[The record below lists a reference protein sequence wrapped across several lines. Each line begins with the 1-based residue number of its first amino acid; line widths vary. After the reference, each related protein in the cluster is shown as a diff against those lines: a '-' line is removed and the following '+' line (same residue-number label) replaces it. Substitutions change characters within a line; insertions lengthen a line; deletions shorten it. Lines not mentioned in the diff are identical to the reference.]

1 MGWICKLPSEHGGG
15 VFHSPRVSAAACI
28 LRLGFAACYSGSASG
43 FRCFCLSLAG
53 FCAGFC
59 SSCAPGLATSTCRHF
74 LRLGAG
80 GERKSFYV
88 ISLVFF
94 SSAAEI
100 QILINPVNLPENL
113 LPGTQLSR
121 AYDKD
126 VAGKPDAYRFLNKT
140 KDFVIDASSGVITST
155 KVFNYEMDPLRF
167 LLIVD
172 TGGISRRVLTIN
184 IIDVPEPPDCT
195 TDPQFSSGTVTLE
208 LAEDYPLFQSIY
220 RVTAT
225 DEDFANG
232 DRLTYTIESQLSGPR
247 KGANSFGI
255 DPVSGVVSVSG
266 EDSLDFDAGYHAFQL
281 ALRATDSKGLFC
293 QGTLIIKIK
302 DINDEKPQFEP
313 FPLDS
318 INVTEKKRVG
328 GIIAKV
334 KATDRDE
341 DSSITYSFKTQQ
353 EMFALDPVTG
363 IITLLQSL
371 SLDSP
376 NNSKVY
382 SLEIEAK
389 DDGNNT
395 STYMFTVS
403 VENVNDPIFCD
414 TSFSTGAGIS
424 VSVPENVPAST
435 FIYMILSRDPDLG
448 QEVEQFH
455 LVIAVKN
462 RKPFSLE
469 SCIGT
474 ITINIQNVNDEIPVL
489 TQIPDAPINIYEN
502 LPVGTKLIKLTAA
515 DRDIGDSVYYEFIG
529 TRKEFSINQDSGEI
543 TVAYPLDYE
552 DVTVPK
558 SWVLYIRVYDS
569 ERTHSTTGSLTV
581 ILQDVNDNSPQCS
594 RDIYTFELPENTPV
608 GTLLISLTCKDQDG
622 TFPNNN
628 ITYWLMTDTFS
639 NETFTLTNNELKVG
653 PAHLDYD
660 NPIFS
665 GMHYKYTLLIRVS
678 DKGSPVLSTIITI
691 IVRVT
696 RINEANPIG
705 GTSAFTFSV
714 FENSPMDTL
723 VGKIT
728 FTDSDW
734 PLNNINY
741 AIVGGN
747 MGRSPKFYIEPN
759 TGMIKLLSSL
769 DREAESLHKIVVRI
783 TDLDND
789 VLPDPLRQR
798 SVMAQVTIHVLNVN
812 DEPPVCT
819 PSHLEAW
826 IFSNI
831 KGPFVQLNCS
841 DRDSLP
847 EHLSYSILAGNTNNQ
862 FTLWRQGVD
871 PPSLAT
877 RQDFQYDVFP
887 GIQDPMT
894 FQLLIEVTDELG
906 GNKASQ
912 LSATSTVIIHVLP
925 STNTQPTTSKKI
937 TTTTITTSV
946 LRKISYYWS
955 PDNWFPA
962 VLALTGFLCVMCLY
976 AVAWCLF
983 RDAPACSRLFPQ
995 CHTPYQCQPSHTV
1008 INLDQLPSNH
1018 EASLNNDAKLNTTLT
1033 WLPGRQQNR
1042 MGHDGGSSGVGER
1055 LESASDRMGANSIMS
1070 KPADAFKCTFAA
1082 PVVKC

>member
-1 MGWICKLPSEHGGG
+1 MDIFK
-15 VFHSPRVSAAACI
+15 
-28 LRLGFAACYSGSASG
+28 
-43 FRCFCLSLAG
+43 
-53 FCAGFC
+53 
-59 SSCAPGLATSTCRHF
+59 
-74 LRLGAG
+74 
-80 GERKSFYV
+80 
-88 ISLVFF
+88 VFF
-94 SSAAEI
+94 ISTVFSSSGAEI
-100 QILINPVNLPENL
+100 QLLINPVNLPENL

-155 KVFNYEMDPLRF
+155 KIFNYETDPVRF

-172 TGGISRRVLTIN
+172 TGGSSRSVLTIN
-184 IIDVPEPPDCT
+184 IVDVPELPDCT
-195 TDPQFSSGTVTLE
+195 ADPQFSSGTATLE
-208 LAEDYPLFQSIY
+208 IAEDYPLFQSIY
-220 RVTAT
+220 RLTAT

-232 DRLTYTIESQLSGPR
+232 DRLTYTIVSQLSGPR
-247 KGANSFGI
+247 RGANPFGV
-255 DPVSGVVSVSG
+255 DPVSGVVSLRG
-266 EDSLDFDAGYHAFQL
+266 EDSLDFDAGYHTFQL
-281 ALRATDSKGLFC
+281 ALRATDTKGLFC

-328 GIIAKV
+328 EIIAKV
-334 KATDRDE
+334 KATDPDE
-341 DSSITYSFKTQQ
+341 DSSITYSFKRQQ
-353 EMFALDPVTG
+353 EMFALDPFTG
-363 IITLLQSL
+363 IITLLQPL
-371 SLDSP
+371 SLDNP
-376 NNSKVY
+376 NNSKIY

-448 QEVEQFH
+448 QELEQFQF
-455 LVIAVKN
+455 VIAVKN
-462 RKPFSLE
+462 REPFSLE

-489 TQIPDAPINIYEN
+489 THIPDAPINIYEN

-529 TRKEFSINQDSGEI
+529 TRKEFSINQDSGEV
-543 TVAYPLDYE
+543 TVVYPLDYE

-558 SWVLYIRVYDS
+558 SWVLYIRVYDN
-569 ERTHSTTGSLTV
+569 ERVHSTTGSFTV

-594 RDIYTFELPENTPV
+594 QDIYTFELPENIPLESLV
-608 GTLLISLTCKDQDG
+608 VSLTCTDQDG

-628 ITYWLMTDTFS
+628 ITYQLIANPFS

-653 PAHLDYD
+653 PKPLDYD
-660 NPIFS
+660 NPIFA
-665 GMHYKYTLLIRVS
+665 GMHFKYTLFVRVS
-678 DKGSPVLSTIITI
+678 DEGSPVLSTIITI
-691 IVRVT
+691 IVRVS
-696 RINEANPIG
+696 RVNEVDPIG
-705 GTSAFTFSV
+705 ATSAFTFSI
-714 FENSPMDTL
+714 FENSPVDAL

-734 PLNNINY
+734 PLNNIKY
-741 AIVGGN
+741 TIIGGN
-747 MGRSPKFYIEPN
+747 VGMSPKFYIEPD

-769 DREAESLHKIVVRI
+769 DREAESLYKIVVRI

-789 VLPDPLRQR
+789 ALPDPLRQR
-798 SVMAQVTIHVLNVN
+798 SVMAQVTIHVLNIN
-812 DEPPVCT
+812 DEPPVCN
-819 PSHLEAW
+819 PPHIEAW

-831 KGPFVQLNCS
+831 NGPFVQLNCS

-847 EHLSYSILAGNTNNQ
+847 EHLSYSILRGNTNNQ
-862 FTLWRQGVD
+862 FTLWRRGVD
-871 PPSLAT
+871 PPSVAI
-877 RQDFQYDVFP
+877 RQDFQYDVFQ

-906 GNKASQ
+906 GNKATQ

-925 STNTQPTTSKKI
+925 WIITQPTPSKKT

-946 LRKISYYWS
+946 LKKISYYWS
-955 PDNWFPA
+955 PDNWLPA
-962 VLALTGFLCVMCLY
+962 VLTITGVLFVMCLY

-983 RDAPACSRLFPQ
+983 KDAPACSRLFPQ
-995 CHTPYQCQPSHTV
+995 CHKPYHCQPSHIV
-1008 INLDQLPSNH
+1008 KNPAKVPRMH
-1018 EASLNNDAKLNTTLT
+1018 ETSLNDDTKLNETLT
-1033 WLPGRQQNR
+1033 WLPGSHQ
-1042 MGHDGGSSGVGER
+1042 
-1055 LESASDRMGANSIMS
+1055 
-1070 KPADAFKCTFAA
+1070 
-1082 PVVKC
+1082 